1 MQFWLRLAW
10 REIHNNK
17 KFSIFF
23 ALNLSIGLI
32 GFLALNSFNTSVQ
45 NQLRRDAKGILTADV
60 AVNATR
66 PFKEEELGRILES
79 LKPIDQSRQISFVSM
94 SANGFNSRL
103 SQIIAVDSGFPLY
116 GELELQERGI
126 IGSRE
131 VAAVL
136 KKPVIWVYPDLLTAL
151 NLKIGDSLKIGT
163 KTFQIDDVVLQDPG
177 TSFSTFGVTSRIYMG
192 YGHVQKTGLTEI
204 GRSRV
209 VYREYYR
216 LNPETD
222 GELAAEKLEADLDQ
236 LGEESYALRVQTP
249 TSASQQVGRALGYLN
264 D

>member
-32 GFLALNSFNTSVQ
+32 GFLALNSFNASVQ

-66 PFKEEELGRILES
+66 PFKEEELGQILES

-136 KKPVIWVYPDLLTAL
+136 KNPVIWVYPDLLTAL
-151 NLKIGDSLKIGT
+151 NLKIVD
-163 KTFQIDDVVLQDPG
+163 
-177 TSFSTFGVTSRIYMG
+177 
-192 YGHVQKTGLTEI
+192 
-204 GRSRV
+204 
-209 VYREYYR
+209 
-216 LNPETD
+216 
-222 GELAAEKLEADLDQ
+222 
-236 LGEESYALRVQTP
+236 
-249 TSASQQVGRALGYLN
+249 
-264 D
+264 